1 MSVNVSAEVVPRGET
16 DHVEA
21 AWTLKERIRTAE
33 GVLKQRRG
41 FFTNAYR
48 RSRVDLFLEDDDVIA
63 FAAARSDGYILFLA
77 VAPEHRG
84 EGLGERLVGRV
95 AETCDSVSCH
105 ARTTNED
112 ALNFY
117 EHVGF
122 ERVRRVDR
130 YYEDGGD
137 AYYLRLGEEPA
148 LLDRL
153 SSLLRR

>member
-16 DHVEA
+16 TYVES
-21 AWTLKERIRTAE
+21 AWSLKERIRAEE

-48 RSRVDLFLEDDDVIA
+48 RSRVELFLEDDTVIA
-63 FAAARSDGYILFLA
+63 FAAARRDGYVLFLA

-84 EGLGERLVGRV
+84 NGLGKRLVGRV
-95 AETCDSVSCH
+95 AKTHDTVSCH
-105 ARTTNED
+105 ARTTNEE
-112 ALNFY
+112 ALAFY
-117 EHVGF
+117 EHLGF
-122 ERVRRVDR
+122 ERVRRIDR

-137 AYYLRLGEEPA
+137 AFYLRLGEEPA

-153 SSLLRR
+153 SALLRG